1 MKRRKLL
8 LSMLFIAIMGIM
20 ANTTM
25 ANPYTEGEET
35 GWKAVGPNNYSG
47 RTRAAVFDKFNDGVI
62 YVGSVGG
69 LYVSVNYG
77 KNWQEISLGDAVQ
90 NVTAIA
96 QGEDGRLY
104 IGTGEGYYEKMIHGE
119 NSIGYSNQTSG
130 SVGGGVF
137 MQTSGVATN
146 WAEGLADDNAKYA
159 YIKANFAFSVM
170 ANTKPYSKYAFSDD
184 WAYINTILYSNGAL
198 YVGTKNGGLK
208 YTTDIANPNATFENI
223 TIDGNASFNVSDLQ
237 VNTNGVV
244 AVAYDQ
250 MVAVGNGKVFNV
262 IFSSEADPNNVMSG
276 YGMGRIKLAFAEKT
290 PNDLFIF
297 VSASLSKLAA
307 SQYEPDLN
315 GYIYG
320 IYRPYTQKIGGSL
333 EDNVDITTLTATET
347 NWHNIVTS
355 SMTAIAG
362 SSLGYGMS
370 IYVDD
375 RTADQEIV
383 YLGGSELLY
392 GQDYNKEGR
401 FSFSQ
406 LTSASSQDTLG
417 TSVGINIHNILPMP
431 KPLNREMTAYD
442 SLYLFVTSD
451 MGAFRYE
458 YDTVL
463 TTLSWVPAFGMNN
476 LQAYKVSATADGS
489 IIAATQSN
497 AIVYLPT
504 VSDSVKRGTKIWS
517 VNNANYPYTANST
530 TYTDFQTTTYSGSGV
545 NASTIYRTSPTVRKP
560 IIVSRPGTNLA
571 RSYSNSGDFSAIDD
585 QTWTYGGGSEQTFL
599 TQVLMENLTFD
610 PFNTPTAFWE
620 KFDFEGTID
629 SVEMTLNDYTII
641 RRNGEIIDGRSGVKL
656 VVGDSI
662 LVQSDN
668 VDYPF
673 YHVMTKSDTMGIAA
687 GYDENTYT
695 LGTDDTILQRNDGMV
710 ISVPQPIQARLLVA
724 TNIGAYICGKVLDFS
739 RTVNP
744 NALAE
749 GKFGNLIWA
758 KLFST
763 GSISSSDDYSTMNTR
778 IHAVALS
785 EDGSSAFLA
794 VDKYSSYDTY
804 DNTLLVRV
812 SGLNDVSI
820 VDDHIINGGN
830 GDIKRFTTDT
840 IATFTRPIA
849 SIVCDPKNSN
859 NMTLTFE
866 GAIFSAA
873 NVMQTTNALD
883 ATVDFTDISLNIDR
897 TGATA
902 TNDKPVFTALYES
915 VNEGNAN
922 SGRLYVG
929 SDDGIYYRLNGKWY
943 SDNDNM
949 PSIPVFNLWQQTKK
963 LPKWVFYAYTGDN
976 AELNVYNATE
986 NTGVIYAATYGR
998 GIYVNN
1004 DFKDTVELKNPVSI
1018 LDVKDNKEAQSLV
1031 VYPNPAVN
1039 EATISYTLDENS
1051 NVEFRM
1057 YDLNGKEVS
1066 SFNSGVQA
1074 KGSHYQ
1080 MIDVSKLQRGSYV
1093 IQMVTKSNT
1102 MSARLIVK

>member
-8 LSMLFIAIMGIM
+8 LSVLFLAIMGIM
-20 ANTTM
+20 VNTTM
-25 ANPYTEGEET
+25 ANPYIEGEET

-47 RTRAAVFDKFNDGVI
+47 RARAAVFDKFNDGVI
-62 YVGSVGG
+62 YVGTVGG

-77 KNWQEISLGDAVQ
+77 KNWQEISLGDVVQ
-90 NVTAIA
+90 NVTAIT

-104 IGTGEGYYEKMIHGE
+104 IGTGEGFYNKMIHGE
-119 NSIGYSNQTSG
+119 NPIGYSNQTSG

-137 MQTSGVATN
+137 MQTGNVVANWTN
-146 WAEGLADDNAKYA
+146 GLSDDNAKYD
-159 YIKANFAFSVM
+159 YVKNNFAFTVM
-170 ANTKPYSKYAFSDD
+170 TNTKPYSKYAFTDD
-184 WAYINTILYSNGAL
+184 WAYINTILYSNGSL

-208 YTTDIANPNATFENI
+208 YTTDVTNANATFENI
-223 TIDGNASFNVSDLQ
+223 AIDGNSSFNVNDLQ
-237 VNTNGVV
+237 INTNGII

-250 MVAVGNGKVFNV
+250 MVAVGTGKSFNV
-262 IFSSEADPNNVMSG
+262 IFSSESDPNNVMSG
-276 YGMGRIKLAFAEKT
+276 YGIGRIKLAFAEKT

-297 VSASLSKLAA
+297 ASTNLTKATV
-307 SQYEPDLN
+307 SQYEPDFN
-315 GYIYG
+315 GSIYG

-355 SMTAIAG
+355 SMSYLAG
-362 SSLGYGMS
+362 TSLGYGMS

-375 RTADQEIV
+375 RNAEQEVV
-383 YLGGSELLY
+383 YIGGNELLS
-392 GQDYNKEGR
+392 GRDYNGEGR
-401 FSFSQ
+401 FSFST
-406 LTSASSQDTLG
+406 LTSATVTDTTNFG
-417 TSVGINIHNILPMP
+417 VGINIHNILPMP
-431 KPLNREMTAYD
+431 KQLNREMTVYD
-442 SLYLFVTSD
+442 SVYLFVTSD

-458 YDTVL
+458 YDTIL
-463 TTLSWVPAFGMNN
+463 GNISWFPAFGMNN
-476 LQAYKVSATADGS
+476 LQTYKVSATADGS

-504 VSDSVKRGTKIWS
+504 VSDSIKRGTKIWS
-517 VNNANYPYTANST
+517 INNANYPVSSST
-530 TYTDFQTTTYSGSGV
+530 TTYSDFQQTTYSGSGV
-545 NASTIYRTSPTVRKP
+545 NASVIYRTSPTVRKP

-571 RSYSNSGDFSAIDD
+571 RSYSNAGDFSAIND
-585 QTWTYGGGSEQTFL
+585 QTWTYGGGTEQTFL
-599 TQVLMENLTFD
+599 TQVLIDNVNFD

-620 KFDFEGTID
+620 KFDYNGVID

-641 RRNGEIIDGRSGVKL
+641 RRNGEILDSRSGVKIA
-656 VVGDSI
+656 VGDSV

-668 VDYPF
+668 IDYPF
-673 YHVMTKSDTMGIAA
+673 YHVMAKSDTIGIPS
-687 GYDENTYT
+687 GYSEDTYT
-695 LGTDDTILQRNDGMV
+695 IGADDTILQRNDAMV
-710 ISVPQPIQARLLVA
+710 INIPQPIQARLLVA
-724 TNIGAYICGKVLDFS
+724 TNMGAFICGKVLDFS

-758 KLFST
+758 KLYAT
-763 GSISSSDDYSTMNTR
+763 GPASSNDDLSTMNTR

-804 DNTLLVRV
+804 TNTLLVRI

-820 VDDHIINGGN
+820 TNDRIINGGS

-840 IATFTRPIA
+840 IATFNRPIA
-849 SIVCDPKNSN
+849 SIVCDPTNSN

-866 GAIFSAA
+866 GAIFSDA

-883 ATVDFTDISLNIDR
+883 ATVDFSDISLNIDR
-897 TGATA
+897 YGATA

-915 VNEGNAN
+915 VNEGNAS

-929 SDDGIYYRLNGKWY
+929 SDDGIYYRLNGQWY
-943 SDNDNM
+943 SDNANI
-949 PSIPVFNLWQQTKK
+949 PSVPVFNLWQQTKK
-963 LPKWVFYAYTGDN
+963 LPKWIFYAYVGEN

-1004 DFKDTVELKNPVSI
+1004 DFKDTVEIKNPVSI

-1031 VYPNPAVN
+1031 IYPNPAVN
-1039 EATISYTLDENS
+1039 EATISYTLNETS

-1057 YDLNGKEVS
+1057 YDLNGREVS
-1066 SFNSGVQA
+1066 SFVSGVQA
-1074 KGSHYQ
+1074 KGNHYQ

-1093 IQMVTKSNT
+1093 VQMITKSNT
-1102 MSARLIVK
+1102 ISARLIVK